1 MKDFEYGMKE
11 LKVALNNTKSE
22 WLSPDLKRANLDY
35 ARGIALML
43 DVKINYEKMEIEV
56 K

>member
-1 MKDFEYGMKE
+1 MKSYEDGIKE
-11 LKVALNNTKSE
+11 LKEALDNVKSE
-22 WLSPDLKRANLDY
+22 WLSTDLKKANFDY

-43 DVKINYEKMEIEV
+43 DVKIDYEKMEV

>member
-1 MKDFEYGMKE
+1 MKDFECGMKE

-43 DVKINYEKMEIEV
+43 DVKIDFEKLEIEV